1 MLGVYTPNSHPKLAT
16 IRLRAIW
23 KLHTRRCACARPVKR
38 AYNAVKSASAG
49 LERSAPDSN
58 AQHSTSDTASRG
70 QEPHARGCS
79 HAHDASE
86 KALDCPPITSYAGLL
101 SSAGKA
107 RNPGGL
113 NTVVESYS
121 RQPAHD
127 RIPLHGGLPH
137 PHAFPFAQLSVKLTT
152 GPTLVIDNEDLVS
165 PKRLLMQIRCP

>member
-1 MLGVYTPNSHPKLAT
+1 MLGVYTPNSYPKLAIT
-16 IRLRAIW
+16 RLHATW
-23 KLHTRRCACARPVKR
+23 KLHKRRCACARPVKR
-38 AYNAVKSASAG
+38 AYNAVKSAG
-49 LERSAPDSN
+49 LERSAPDTE
-58 AQHSTSDTASRG
+58 AQHPTLDTASRG

-79 HAHDASE
+79 HAHDACE
-86 KALDCPPITSYAGLL
+86 KALDCSPITSYAGLL

-137 PHAFPFAQLSVKLTT
+137 PDAFPFAQLSVKLRT

-165 PKRLLMQIRCP
+165 PKRRHLICIRSP